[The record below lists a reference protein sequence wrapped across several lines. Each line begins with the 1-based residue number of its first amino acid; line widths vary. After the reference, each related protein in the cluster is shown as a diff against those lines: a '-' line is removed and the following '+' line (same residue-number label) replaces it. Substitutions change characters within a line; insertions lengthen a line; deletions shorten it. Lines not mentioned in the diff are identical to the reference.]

1 MKAAPRP
8 AIAMIP
14 EPTRTTAPP
23 TRYRV
28 TGSPSRLG
36 STRRRAWRESGC
48 RCPEDAP
55 DRCIEGGVELGL
67 ALLGGQATGECPGE
81 ARDHTVVPGQACVR
95 LLEGVTAGQCDDA
108 QHPRVLRVV
117 ALSGGYSLEEANAR
131 LARNHGVVARF
142 SRALTG
148 GLSAQQSETE
158 FDAALDAAVGS
169 IFRASAT

>member
-108 QHPRVLRVV
+108 QHPRVLHEIAVEAVLVGQGQFEHHPLV
-117 ALSGGYSLEEANAR
+117 AGEPVELRRDRGRHPVSYTHL
-131 LARNHGVVARF
+131 
-142 SRALTG
+142 RAH
-148 GLSAQQSETE
+148 ET
-158 FDAALDAAVGS
+158 
-169 IFRASAT
+169 RH